1 MGKSNIVLGFDCGNC
16 VRLRKGGLMKYLFV
30 AKYKTDATAGICQTI
45 IRIKSRQSAIRD
57 VYRGFKAHIRE
68 NCPIASTAR
77 LEIISCV
84 RID

>member
-1 MGKSNIVLGFDCGNC
+1 MGKYNIILGDGCRDY
-16 VRLRKGGLMKYLFV
+16 VRVREGTMKYLFV

-45 IRIKSRQSAIRD
+45 IRIKSRQSAIKD

>member
-16 VRLRKGGLMKYLFV
+16 IRMREGTMKYLFI
-30 AKYKTDATAGICQTI
+30 AKYKTDAMAGICQTI

-57 VYRGFKAHIRE
+57 IYRGFKAHIRE

>member
-1 MGKSNIVLGFDCGNC
+1 
-16 VRLRKGGLMKYLFV
+16 MKYLFV
-30 AKYKTDATAGICQTI
+30 AKYKTDAMAGICQTI
-45 IRIKSRQSAIRD
+45 IRIKSRQSATRD

>member
-1 MGKSNIVLGFDCGNC
+1 MGKYNIVLGYGCRDC
-16 VRLRKGGLMKYLFV
+16 VRVREGTMKYLFV
-30 AKYKTDATAGICQTI
+30 AKYKTDAMAGICQII

>member
-1 MGKSNIVLGFDCGNC
+1 MVKSNIVLGDGCRDC
-16 VRLRKGGLMKYLFV
+16 VRVREGTMKYLFV

-57 VYRGFKAHIRE
+57 VYTGFKAHIRE

>member
-1 MGKSNIVLGFDCGNC
+1 MGKSDLVLGDGCLDCIRMREGTM
-16 VRLRKGGLMKYLFV
+16 RYLFV
-30 AKYKTDATAGICQTI
+30 AKYKTDAMAGICQTI

-57 VYRGFKAHIRE
+57 IYRGFKSHIRE

>member
-1 MGKSNIVLGFDCGNC
+1 MVKTNIVLGYGCRDC
-16 VRLRKGGLMKYLFV
+16 VRVREGTMKYLFV

-68 NCPIASTAR
+68 NCPIATTAR

>member
-1 MGKSNIVLGFDCGNC
+1 MGKSDLVLGYGCRDC
-16 VRLRKGGLMKYLFV
+16 VRVREGTMKYLFV

>member
-1 MGKSNIVLGFDCGNC
+1 MGKYNIVLGYGCRDCIR
-16 VRLRKGGLMKYLFV
+16 VREGTMKYLFV
-30 AKYKTDATAGICQTI
+30 AKYKTDAMAGICQTI
-45 IRIKSRQSAIRD
+45 IRIKSSQSAIRD
-57 VYRGFKAHIRE
+57 IYRGFKAHIRE

>member
-1 MGKSNIVLGFDCGNC
+1 MGKYNIVLGYGCRDYIRMREGT
-16 VRLRKGGLMKYLFV
+16 MKYLFV

-45 IRIKSRQSAIRD
+45 IRIKSRQSAIKD

>member
-1 MGKSNIVLGFDCGNC
+1 MGKYNIVLGYGCRDCIRMREGT
-16 VRLRKGGLMKYLFV
+16 MKYLFI
-30 AKYKTDATAGICQTI
+30 AKYKTDAIAGICQTI
-45 IRIKSRQSAIRD
+45 IRIKSRQSAIKD

>member
-1 MGKSNIVLGFDCGNC
+1 MGKYNIVLGVGCRDC
-16 VRLRKGGLMKYLFV
+16 VRVREGTMRYLFV
-30 AKYKTDATAGICQTI
+30 AKYKTDAMAGICQTI

-68 NCPIASTAR
+68 NCPLASTAR

>member
-1 MGKSNIVLGFDCGNC
+1 MGKSNIVLGDGCRDY
-16 VRLRKGGLMKYLFV
+16 VRMRGGTMKYLFV
-30 AKYKTDATAGICQTI
+30 AKYKTDAMAGICQTI